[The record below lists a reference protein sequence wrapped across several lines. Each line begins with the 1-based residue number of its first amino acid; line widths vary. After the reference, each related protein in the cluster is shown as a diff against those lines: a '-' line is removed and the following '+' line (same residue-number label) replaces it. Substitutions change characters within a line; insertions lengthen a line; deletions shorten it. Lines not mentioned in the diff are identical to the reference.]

1 MAKGSGRLSANVQCF
16 GAMLLWACGFVSLEF
31 LLADWG
37 ALSLNAVR
45 FAVSAGFLVIWW
57 LLREGVHQAGR
68 VSWWKG
74 LFIGALGW
82 GVGSI
87 FLYLGQR
94 LSDPVTTTIVIAMMP
109 IAGAAIEIIFDG
121 RRMSFQ
127 LLVGIFLAVM
137 GGYFAAGAG
146 FDESTVGTGMAL
158 CVVAIV
164 LFAWATRATT
174 RELETLTRPGQAA
187 VTLSGGALILI
198 LLCLVAL
205 PFFPSETKVGTIDAE
220 RFWPFIIF
228 ILPSSGIAQL
238 MWIYGAG
245 RLGVML
251 ASFHM
256 NAVPFYVMVILL
268 ALSMGEWEWIR
279 TVGVAVVILGVLIS
293 QIPSSTNKVQ
303 TQS

>member
-1 MAKGSGRLSANVQCF
+1 MAKGSGRLSANAQCF
-16 GAMLLWACGFVSLEF
+16 GAMLLWAGGFVSLEF

-45 FAVSAGFLVIWW
+45 FVVSAGFLVIWW

-94 LSDPVTTTIVIAMMP
+94 LSDPVTTTIVVAMMP
-109 IAGAAIEIIFDG
+109 IAGAAIEMIFDG

-268 ALSMGEWEWIR
+268 TLSMGEWEWIR
-279 TVGVAVVILGVLIS
+279 AAGVAVVILGVLIS

>member
-1 MAKGSGRLSANVQCF
+1 MSTSSGRLSANVQCF
-16 GAMLLWACGFVSLEF
+16 GAMLLWAGGFVSLEF

-45 FAVSAGFLVIWW
+45 FAVSAGFLLIWW
-57 LLREGVHQAGR
+57 LVREGLHQAWR
-68 VSWWKG
+68 VPWRKG
-74 LFIGALGW
+74 FFIGALGW

-87 FLYLGQR
+87 LLYLGQR
-94 LSDPVTTTIVIAMMP
+94 LSDPVTTTIVVAMMP
-109 IAGAAIEIIFDG
+109 IAGAAIEMIFDG

-137 GGYFAAGAG
+137 GGYLAAGAG
-146 FDESTVGTGMAL
+146 FEESTVGIGMAL

-198 LLCLVAL
+198 LLCLAAL

-228 ILPSSGIAQL
+228 ILPSAGIAQL

-279 TVGVAVVILGVLIS
+279 TAGVAVVILGVLIS
-293 QIPSSTNKVQ
+293 QIPSSTSKVQ

>member
-1 MAKGSGRLSANVQCF
+1 MAEGSGPLSANVQCF

-57 LLREGVHQAGR
+57 LLREGVHQAWR

-94 LSDPVTTTIVIAMMP
+94 LSDPVTTTIVVAMMP
-109 IAGAAIEIIFDG
+109 IAGAAIEMIFDG

-146 FDESTVGTGMAL
+146 FDDSTVGTGMAL

-187 VTLSGGALILI
+187 VTLSGGALILM

-205 PFFPSETKVGTIDAE
+205 PFFPSETKVGTIDAA

-279 TVGVAVVILGVLIS
+279 AAGVAVVILGVLIS

>member
-1 MAKGSGRLSANVQCF
+1 MSDTTGRVTANIHCL
-16 GAMLLWACGFVSLEF
+16 GAMLLWASGFVSLEF

-45 FAVSAGFLVIWW
+45 FVISAGFLMIWW
-57 LLREGVHQAGR
+57 LLREGVHQALQ

-82 GVGSI
+82 GIGSI

-94 LSDPVTTTIVIAMMP
+94 MSDPVTTTIVVAMMP
-109 IAGAAIEIIFDG
+109 IAGAAIEMIFDG
-121 RRMSFQ
+121 RRMSFH
-127 LLVGIFLAVM
+127 LLAGIVLAVT
-137 GGYFAAGAG
+137 GGYLAAGANFHEG
-146 FDESTVGTGMAL
+146 TVGTGMAL
-158 CVVAIV
+158 CVVAIF

-187 VTLSGGALILI
+187 VTLSGGALILV
-198 LLCLVAL
+198 LLYLGAL
-205 PFFPSETKVGTIDAE
+205 PFSPSETKVGTIDAA

-228 ILPSSGIAQL
+228 VLPSSGIAQL

-245 RLGVML
+245 SLGVML

-256 NAVPFYVMVILL
+256 NAVPLYVMVILL
-268 ALSMGEWEWIR
+268 ALSMGEWVWLR
-279 TVGVAVVILGVLIS
+279 AAGVAVVILGVLIS
-293 QIPSSTNKVQ
+293 QIPSGPNKAQ